1 MTVAAIRL
9 HHLAA
14 ALPSPIGNALM
25 FFDRRETLVVEVIGD
40 DGISGWG
47 ETWAEPA
54 AAGVVITTKLAAL
67 VLGQDPAH
75 TGRLWLA
82 MCAAC
87 HADRQGIARMA
98 IAALDMALHD
108 LAARRRGVPLSTL
121 LGGALRERVPAYA
134 SGPFFKPGGHPYRDF
149 AHEIDGYLATGFRAV
164 KIRSGF
170 ALDDDVAT
178 ALAVR
183 RQIGPDLALML
194 DFNQSC
200 APRTALE
207 AALRME
213 AADLLWIEEPAQ
225 PADVAGYA
233 MLAGRLRPALAG
245 GETFGNAAQFLPFLT
260 AGCLDVL
267 QPDIALCGGLTGV
280 QRVVALAELHH
291 RPVVPHVWGSTIN
304 FHAALHLAATLPSQR
319 SGAAQ
324 PFPYIEYDVG
334 PNPLLDLAGR
344 PVVNGD
350 GTVSVP
356 TGPGLGIEI
365 TAAILAPHVVAVRDI
380 TNV

>member
-1 MTVAAIRL
+1 MSVVAIRL

-14 ALPSPIGNALM
+14 RLPEPIGNALM
-25 FFDRRETLVVEVIGD
+25 VFDRRETLVVEVVGD
-40 DGISGWG
+40 DGLSGWG

-54 AAGVVITTKLAAL
+54 AAAVVIATKLAPQ

-82 MCAAC
+82 MCGAG

-98 IAALDMALHD
+98 VAALDMALHD
-108 LAARRRGVPLSTL
+108 LAARRRGVPLSTV
-121 LGGALRERVPAYA
+121 LGGALRDRIPTYA

-149 AHEIDGYLATGFRAV
+149 AREIDGYLATGFRAI

-170 ALDDDVAT
+170 ALADDVAT

-183 RQIGPDLALML
+183 RQIGPDRTLML
-194 DFNQSC
+194 DFNQSYP
-200 APRTALE
+200 PRAALE

-213 AADLLWIEEPAQ
+213 GADLLWIEEPAQ

-233 MLAGRLRPALAG
+233 LLAGRVRPALAG
-245 GETFGNAAQFLPFLT
+245 GETFGHAGQFLPFL
-260 AGCLDVL
+260 AEGCLDVL

-280 QRVVALAELHH
+280 LRVVALAELHH

-304 FHAALHLAATLPSQR
+304 FHAALHLAATLPAHR
-319 SGAAQ
+319 CGAAL
-324 PFPYIEYDVG
+324 PFPYLEYDVG

-344 PVVNGD
+344 PVVNAD

-365 TAAILAPHVVAVRDI
+365 TPAMLAPYLAHFQEIVPG
-380 TNV
+380 